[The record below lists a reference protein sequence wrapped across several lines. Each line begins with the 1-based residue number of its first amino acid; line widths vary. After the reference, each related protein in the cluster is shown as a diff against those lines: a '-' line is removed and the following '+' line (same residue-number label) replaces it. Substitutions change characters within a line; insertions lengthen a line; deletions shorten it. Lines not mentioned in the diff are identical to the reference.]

1 MVQHNAFKS
10 LQFLASCKR
19 CGDLP
24 HANNFHHTERI
35 DFTCTRLAEIRWT
48 KNTDVLVDMFA
59 SSLDFIVV
67 GARFVPL
74 GMTVGFIRALCVVA

>member
-1 MVQHNAFKS
+1 MSVIYSSGHT
-10 LQFLASCKR
+10 R
-19 CGDLP
+19 
-24 HANNFHHTERI
+24 TERI

-59 SSLDFIVV
+59 SSLDFIVI

-74 GMTVGFIRALCVVA
+74 GMTVVFIRALCVVA